1 VRRFTLVTIIVLF
14 VLLAGAGVFQLVL
27 ANRGDERFPG
37 PVSGT
42 PLPSLAQPR

>member
-1 VRRFTLVTIIVLF
+1 MRRFTLVTIIVLF
-14 VLLAGAGVFQLVL
+14 ALLAGAALFQLVL

-42 PLPSLAQPR
+42 PLPSLAQQR

>member
-1 VRRFTLVTIIVLF
+1 VRRFTLATLIVLI
-14 VLLAGAGVFQLVL
+14 VLLAGAGAFQLVL

-42 PLPSLAQPR
+42 PLPSLARPR